1 MEHDKSIRV
10 LTPEMYHDWNERYV
24 PHVPLWSKIKWFFK
38 HVYYMSIA
46 PRSPERDHYRSTF
59 KQYEM
64 LAKKEEAK
72 KQSKK

>member
-1 MEHDKSIRV
+1 MEHDKGHYV
-10 LTPEMYHDWNERYV
+10 MTPEAYREINET
-24 PHVPLWSKIKWFFK
+24 HVPLWSKIVWFFK

-72 KQSKK
+72 KQNKK